1 MPTLVIPNVDF
12 ELLEEQRQML
22 SSMIQQDS
30 MFALEAQWEA
40 LEGILEMLNHWSDAQ
55 LEKESQ

>member
-1 MPTLVIPNVDF
+1 MPNLVIPKVDF

-55 LEKESQ
+55 LT